1 MRAVVFAYHN
11 MGIAGIR
18 ALLDHGF
25 TIPMVLSHEDDPKE
39 NRWFGSVA
47 DFCRSRGIPVF
58 TPADVNSAPWPD
70 RIRTAAPDLLFSFY
84 YRSML
89 KKEVLGIPRLG
100 ALNLHGSLLPKYRG
114 RAPVNWV
121 LVKGEAETGVT
132 LHFMTEKPDAGDIVG
147 QAAVPIAFDDTAL
160 TLFGK
165 MESAASRLLDDL
177 LPRIAREDIPRRG
190 AATSADA
197 GPRTGGST
205 GSGRRWRSTTSSA
218 PSPVRTPGR
227 SRTSRERGSRCGGRS
242 LYGGRRG
249 APCLRGRSACRADR
263 RTRWRGGAWRRLP
276 HRGGP
281 SSRRGTVGCNWRKSN
296 GDRGRRRGRRSS
308 TCSPAPRTGGFHE
321 GADPRGER
329 LHRPPPD
336 GKDPEGNGLD
346 GVRDGP
352 LRRAAGEVGEPP
364 PGRFRRGGHLDQQ
377 GVDRIPHQEGGHR
390 PAAGGHRHPEGVCRA
405 APVGLRA
412 RFRGEPPDRPSGAS
426 LREADR
432 LPFDLRGVRDVRRPG
447 VRRGKIAAGPRTDR
461 QGAVDL
467 LLQQATAGPRDLGL
481 RTAGTLLHP
490 LPPLQLDRAAAR
502 LDRDRQGGELARGDA
517 VHRQPV

>member
-177 LPRIAREDIPRRG
+177 LPRIAREDIPRR
-190 AATSADA
+190 ANDLV
-197 GPRTGGST
+197 RGSYF
-205 GSGRRWRSTTSSA
+205 GGRRPEDGRIDWSRPALEIYNLVRAVTRPYPGAFSDLSGERLTVWWAVPLRGEAGRSLSPGTIRVSGGPAYAMAGGCVA
-218 PSPVRTPGR
+218 PVTAPRRAVVETGDGWLQLEEIEWR
-227 SRTSRERGSRCGGRS
+227 SRT
-242 LYGGRRG
+242 
-249 APCLRGRSACRADR
+249 A
-263 RTRWRGGAWRRLP
+263 
-276 HRGGP
+276 
-281 SSRRGTVGCNWRKSN
+281 K
-296 GDRGRRRGRRSS
+296 
-308 TCSPAPRTGGFHE
+308 
-321 GADPRGER
+321 GE
-329 LHRPPPD
+329 
-336 GKDPEGNGLD
+336 
-346 GVRDGP
+346 
-352 LRRAAGEVGEPP
+352 A
-364 PGRFRRGGHLDQQ
+364 
-377 GVDRIPHQEGGHR
+377 I
-390 PAAGGHRHPEGVCRA
+390 
-405 APVGLRA
+405 
-412 RFRGEPPDRPSGAS
+412 
-426 LREADR
+426 
-432 LPFDLRGVRDVRRPG
+432 
-447 VRRGKIAAGPRTDR
+447 
-461 QGAVDL
+461 VDL
-467 LLQQATAGPRDLGL
+467 LAG
-481 RTAGTLLHP
+481 
-490 LPPLQLDRAAAR
+490 AANGR
-502 LDRDRQGGELARGDA
+502 FS
-517 VHRQPV
+517 